1 MMAGLGEDTKSLD
14 ETKDE
19 VREPGMYHV
28 IFLNDN
34 YTPMDFVVEVLSKIF
49 GKSENEAINI
59 MMKVHND
66 GKAIVGTYIEDIAQ
80 TKSET
85 VKRIAK
91 DNEFPLKTQVT
102 PA

>member
-1 MMAGLGEDTKSLD
+1 MAGLGEDTKSLD

>member
-1 MMAGLGEDTKSLD
+1 
-14 ETKDE
+14 
-19 VREPGMYHV
+19 MYHV